1 MQDLGGD
8 NVGAHAVITDNPE
21 RTFIRVPTFPQGSAR
36 EAVIVEDLKESCG
49 EQVQVGRTQGCRPEG
64 VSTVTGQA
72 RAGRTAVTLRPA
84 SVGSRPW
91 GCSDSSPPA
100 GGPRGA
106 REFLFSHS
114 SGARSPKSGSAGPC
128 SFCRPLG
135 KACPSLSQRLA
146 AAAVGGAPCLSLNPW
161 TLCLHLHV
169 TPLIISLV

>member
-114 SGARSPKSGSAGPC
+114 SGPEVPSRGQQGRAPSAGPW
-128 SFCRPLG
+128 G
-135 KACPSLSQRLA
+135 KPVPPSPSDWQQQQL
-146 AAAVGGAPCLSLNPW
+146 GAPLACR
-161 TLCLHLHV
+161 
-169 TPLIISLV
+169 